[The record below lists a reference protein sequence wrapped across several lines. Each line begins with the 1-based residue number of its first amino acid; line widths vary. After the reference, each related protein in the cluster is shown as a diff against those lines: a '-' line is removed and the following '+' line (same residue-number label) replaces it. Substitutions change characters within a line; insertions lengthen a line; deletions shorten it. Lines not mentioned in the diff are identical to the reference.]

1 MRCARSSWHLVRSAQ
16 ARIERSNVSV
26 EQPLVQHAKSFHRVP
41 VRHGGSGWRS
51 VLGMPCSEPLERPR
65 ARRMALGRRAGAGCL
80 QGDLTEQLEA
90 QAGAVAATREALG
103 AMSRIEPI
111 AASWSRHQGSYTPRR
126 TPLLPLHGH
135 AAKHEGPTKV
145 TGCPSPRAV
154 GSMGGCRMFP
164 RQEWTWAGRLWSR
177 EAPSIDRV

>member
-1 MRCARSSWHLVRSAQ
+1 M
-16 ARIERSNVSV
+16 

-90 QAGAVAATREALG
+90 QAGAVAAAREALG
-103 AMSRIEPI
+103 AMSRIELV
-111 AASWSRHQGSYTPRR
+111 AARR
-126 TPLLPLHGH
+126 VHIPGWW
-135 AAKHEGPTKV
+135 EV
-145 TGCPSPRAV
+145 RYYS
-154 GSMGGCRMFP
+154 
-164 RQEWTWAGRLWSR
+164 
-177 EAPSIDRV
+177 DRVQSYLGLTRLY